1 MHVSK
6 LDGSGYFSLVSG
18 GLWGRSVLYN
28 EAVVQRPAASASPGT
43 VSGDRQLQPHPET
56 YR

>member
-1 MHVSK
+1 MEVV
-6 LDGSGYFSLVSG
+6 LFSLVSG

-56 YR
+56 YRGESAS